1 MNREIDAYMHKFSR
15 AITAEGQIF
24 PDQTAVKSGHNIS
37 YVEVRAEEVP
47 VCDSITERDA
57 NLLTSGIPGTRSVK
71 DVELQKIIK
80 FYDRAPLTC
89 LTNTNGEAWVL
100 LDENN
105 VPIKG
110 FIDPTDRLVD
120 GRRLSD
126 GYKVVMYAENGRKI
140 SPHQGWTFESFS
152 GLFKFDSNKT
162 PEKMG
167 WGRPRVEVFRYIGK
181 SVKEKFGDITQLIE
195 CVYNSAVAI
204 SKAALVVQ
212 PFDISTEKM
221 IQLYEKPYMIPGTFD
236 KFGKQVY
243 ANSFQYN
250 IPGYVF
256 EAIALDKDETIVA
269 ECQHLENGDSKVT
282 VEVAVD
288 PESGLPI
295 IGYEQTTDKNGFP
308 LLSLNVGH
316 LNFRFSTFMTE
327 GGEKIKI
334 KPVIT
339 LGQNNTNNAATP
351 ISKEEREK
359 LESTQFRV
367 NFKPNIVG

>member
-1 MNREIDAYMHKFSR
+1 MSRETDSYMHKFSR
-15 AITAEGQIF
+15 AVTAEGQIF
-24 PDQTAVKSGHNIS
+24 PDQTTVKSGHNIS

-47 VCDSITERDA
+47 VCNSIIERDTILLTNDSIGSRT
-57 NLLTSGIPGTRSVK
+57 VK
-71 DVELQKIIK
+71 DEALRKIIK
-80 FYDRAPLTC
+80 FYDRAQLTC
-89 LTNTNGEAWVL
+89 LANTNGEAWVL
-100 LDENN
+100 LDESN

-126 GYKVVMYAENGRKI
+126 GYKVIMYAENGRRI
-140 SPHQGWTFESFS
+140 SPHQGWTFESYS

-167 WGRPRVEVFRYIGK
+167 WGRPRVEIFRYIGK
-181 SVKEKFGDITQLIE
+181 SVKEKFGDVAKLIE
-195 CVYNSAVAI
+195 CVYNNSIAI

-221 IQLYEKPYMIPGTFD
+221 IQLSEKPYILPGIFN
-236 KFGKQVY
+236 KFGKKVY
-243 ANSFQYN
+243 ANSFQYD

-256 EAIALDKDETIVA
+256 ESIALDKNETFVA

-282 VEVAVD
+282 VEVEVD
-288 PESGLPI
+288 PESGLPV
-295 IGYEQTTDKNGFP
+295 IGYEQSTDINGFP
-308 LLSLNVGH
+308 ILTLNVGH
-316 LNFRFSTFMTE
+316 LTFRFSTFMTE

-339 LGQNNTNNAATP
+339 LGQNNTNNVATP

-359 LESTQFRV
+359 IESTQYRV
-367 NFKPNIVG
+367 NFTPNVIK

>member
-1 MNREIDAYMHKFSR
+1 MNREIDAYMHKFSK
-15 AITAEGQIF
+15 AATTDGQLF
-24 PDQTAVKSGHNIS
+24 PDQTNVKSGHNIS
-37 YVEVRAEEVP
+37 YVEVRAEEIP
-47 VCDSITERDA
+47 ICNSIEER
-57 NLLTSGIPGTRSVK
+57 NNILLTIDAPGYRKVK
-71 DVELQKIIK
+71 NPDLQKIIK
-80 FYDRAPLTC
+80 FYDRAPLTS
-89 LTNTNGEAWVL
+89 LINTNGEAWVL

-105 VPIKG
+105 IPIKG

-120 GRRLSD
+120 GRKVSN
-126 GYKVVMYAENGRKI
+126 GYKVIMYAEDGTRI

-152 GLFKFDSNKT
+152 GLFKFDSDKT

-167 WGRPRVEVFRYIGK
+167 WGIPRVEVFSYVGK

-195 CVYNSAVAI
+195 SIYNNTVSI
-204 SKAALVVQ
+204 SKSALVVQ

-221 IQLYEKPYMIPGTFD
+221 IQLSEKPYIIPGTFD

-243 ANSFQYN
+243 ANSFQYD

-256 EAIALDKDETIVA
+256 EAISLDKNETIIP

-295 IGYEQTTDKNGFP
+295 IGYEQTTDSNGFP
-308 LLSLNVGH
+308 LLNLKVGH

-339 LGQNNTNNAATP
+339 LGQNNAKNNATP
-351 ISKEEREK
+351 ISKEDREK
-359 LESTQFRV
+359 IESTQFRV
-367 NFKPNIVG
+367 NFKPTIIE

>member
-1 MNREIDAYMHKFSR
+1 MNRETDAYMHKFSR

-24 PDQTAVKSGHNIS
+24 QDQTTIKSGHNIS

-47 VCDSITERDA
+47 VCDSITERD
-57 NLLTSGIPGTRSVK
+57 NKLLTSDAPGTRSVK
-71 DVELQKIIK
+71 DENLKKIIK

-105 VPIKG
+105 IPIKG

-140 SPHQGWTFESFS
+140 SPHQGWSFEAYS

-167 WGRPRVEVFRYIGK
+167 WGRPRVEIFRYIGK
-181 SVKEKFGDITQLIE
+181 SIKEKFGDITQLIE
-195 CVYNSAVAI
+195 CVYNNSIAI

-236 KFGKQVY
+236 KFGKHVY
-243 ANSFQYN
+243 ANSFQYD

-256 EAIALDKDETIVA
+256 EAIALDKNETIVA

-295 IGYEQTTDKNGFP
+295 IGYEETTDKNGFP

-316 LNFRFSTFMTE
+316 LTFRFSTFMTE

-339 LGQNNTNNAATP
+339 LGQNNTNNIATP
-351 ISKEEREK
+351 ISKEDREK
-359 LESTQFRV
+359 MESTQYRV
-367 NFKPNIVG
+367 NFKPNIIK